1 LSHLAMEAIGLIET
15 AVLPLY
21 TADRNPGVMQG

>member
-1 LSHLAMEAIGLIET
+1 MEAIGLIET

-21 TADRNPGVMQG
+21 TADRNPGVKQADKA